1 MTTLNDFTASSLT
14 GQEVNLSDYRGK
26 AVLVVNTASTCGL
39 TPQYAGL
46 EKLYE
51 QYEEQG
57 LVVLGFP
64 CNQFARQEA
73 GDAEEIKEFCQIN
86 YGVTFPMFAKIEVN
100 GSGTHPLFQWLRQA
114 KSGVFGNR
122 IKWNFT
128 KFLIGRDG
136 HVIKRYAPNT
146 PPEKIKDDI
155 EAALKTG

>member
-14 GQEVNLSDYRGK
+14 GQEINLSDYQGK

-73 GDAEEIKEFCQIN
+73 GDAAEIKEFCQIN
-86 YGVTFPMFAKIEVN
+86 YGVTFPMFAKVEVN